1 MGNTDN
7 TEDKLREYL
16 KRVTTDLRHTRRRL
30 TDLET
35 RAHEPIAIVAT
46 ACRVPGGVRSPED
59 LWQLVADGVDT
70 VSELPTD
77 RGWDLDALYDPD
89 PDRAGTS
96 YVRHGAF
103 LYDAA
108 EFDAGF
114 FEISP
119 REATAMDPQQ
129 RLLLETT
136 WEAFERAGID
146 PTALRGSSTGVFVG
160 ASNQAYAI
168 DGTGAPEGVEGHLLT
183 GGSAAVLSGRIAY
196 SLGFEGPAV
205 SLDTMC
211 SSSLVA
217 LHLAIRAL
225 RSGECSMA
233 VAGGA
238 TVMATMRNF
247 VEFSR
252 QRGLAPDGR
261 CKPFSADADGTGWG
275 EGVGVLLLERLSDAR
290 ANGHQILAVLRGSA
304 INQDGASNG
313 LTAPNGPSQQRVI
326 RAALEDAGVSAAD
339 VDVVEAHGT
348 GTTLGDPIEAQAL
361 LATYGKE
368 RDAEHPLW
376 IGSLKSNIGHTQAA
390 SGILGVIKMVA
401 ALRQGIVPKSLH
413 ADEATPHVDWSSGT
427 LRLLTEAVEWPAVDR
442 PRRVGVSSFGGSGTN
457 AHVVLEQA
465 PAEEELE
472 AATAE
477 EGEAA
482 ADRADAVVPW
492 LLSARSEAAL
502 REQAQRLA
510 DRVTTAGH
518 HTADV
523 AHTLAT
529 GRAAL
534 EERAVVVGADREAL
548 LNGLRAL
555 ARGEQPADTARGLTT
570 SPGESVDPVFVF
582 PGQGAQWAGMAVELL
597 ESSPVF
603 AERFAECGEALAQF
617 VDWSLT
623 DVVRGED
630 GAPGL
635 DRVDVVQPVLWA
647 VMVSLA
653 AVWESH
659 GVRPAAVVG
668 HSQGEIAAAVVSGA
682 LSVVDGARVVALRSK
697 AIVALAGRGGMVS
710 VAATHADT
718 ETLISHW
725 DGRISVAA
733 VNGPTSTV
741 VSGDAD
747 ALDEL
752 VAHAETSGVRVRRI
766 EVDYASHSAHVE
778 SIQAELAELLAP
790 ITAHEPSV
798 PFLSTVTGEW
808 IDAGETDAGYWYRNL
823 RQTVLLEPV
832 ITALV
837 AEGHGAFLEMSPHPV
852 LTVPVAEAVETAGAD
867 AVVVGSLRR
876 GEGGLNRLYIS
887 LGEAWARGV
896 AVDWTPAFAGLS
908 PRRVDLPTYAFQRRR
923 YWLDAPKPQSQAAAD
938 PVEERFWRTV
948 QEGDLQEFAR
958 TLGLEATEALGE
970 VVPALS
976 AWRQA
981 GKERATV
988 DRWRYRVVWRT
999 HDLPATRTLDGT
1011 WLLAV
1016 PETHLRSPLVAAV
1029 ARTLSQAGATT
1040 VTIAVD
1046 AGDLDRERVA
1056 ARLADALSVTGA
1068 TSAEPASVQGVV
1080 SLLALD
1086 ERPAPGHPGATAGM
1100 TSSLVL
1106 LQGLLDADL
1115 DARLWILTSEAVTT
1129 GTGDVVRNPLQGA
1142 LWGFGRVVA
1151 LEQPRR
1157 WGGLVDLPAELD
1169 EDTARGLVAVLA
1181 AGSDEDQTALR
1192 GRTAHI
1198 RRLVRAP
1205 LVGRPA
1211 PRAWRTS
1218 GAALV
1223 TGGTGGLGAHTA
1235 RLLARKGAEH
1245 LVLTSRRGPDAPG
1258 AEALR
1263 EELTALGCRVTIA
1276 ACDVADRDALERLV
1290 AEVEADGPAIRTV
1303 VHTAGVGMLAPLAE
1317 TDLDFFA
1324 EGARAKL
1331 LGAANLDAVFDHD
1344 RLDAFVLYSS
1354 VAGTW
1359 GSGDHGAYS
1368 ASNAYVDAL
1377 ADQRR
1382 ARGLT
1387 GTSIAWGIWS
1397 PEGGGMAVNVVREQ
1411 LRWRG
1416 IPFMDSDLAVTGLE
1430 QALDHDDV
1438 FLAVADIDWERFVP
1452 VFTAAHPRPLLHE
1465 VPEVAEAM
1473 KADAPDEDTSA
1484 DRLGGLRAELA
1495 ALPAAER
1502 VRTLTDLVRTQVAT
1516 ALGHA
1521 DGEEIAPQRAFRELG
1536 FDSLTAVELRNRLN
1550 AATGLSLPATVV
1562 FDFPNVNELVRHLL
1576 EHLVEDAGD
1585 TADDRAAALPA
1596 PAAARPAHEDEPIA
1610 IVSMGCRFPGGAHS
1624 PDAFWRLVLDETDA
1638 ITSLPADRGWDVE
1651 NLYDP
1656 DPDRPGTTYAREGGF
1671 LHDAAEFDAGFFGI
1685 SPREATAMD
1694 PQQRLLL
1701 ETSWETLERAG
1712 IAPDSLRGSDT
1723 GVFVG
1728 VSHQGYGSGGEAPE
1742 GLEGHLITGTVTSIA
1757 SGRVSYTLGL
1767 EGPAVTLD
1775 TGCSSAL
1782 VAMHLAIRSL
1792 RSGECSLALTGGA
1805 AVMGEPIGLVGFS
1818 RQRGLATDGRCKAFG
1833 AGADGMGM
1841 AEGVG
1846 VLLLERLSDARAN
1859 GHQVLAVVRGSA
1871 INQDGASN
1879 GLTAPNGRSQ
1889 QRVIRAALADAG
1901 LTAADVDMVEAHGTG
1916 TKLGDPIEAQAL
1928 LATYGQEHD
1937 AEHPLWLGSVK
1948 SNIGHSQ
1955 AASGMAGIIKT
1966 VQAMRHGILPRT
1978 LHADEVSPFVDWS
1991 AGHVELLTQARPWN
2005 PDGRPRRA
2013 AVSSFGVSGTNAHVI
2028 LEQPTTEPESVTRA
2042 PDSTPAGTVVPWLV
2056 SARSADALR
2065 AQAER
2070 LLSHLTDTAG
2080 TLPDPAD
2087 VAHTLLTGRAALEER
2102 AVVVGGDTDTL
2113 LAGLQALATGTTTPA
2128 VARGAT
2134 QRIGE
2139 SVDPVFVFPGQG
2151 AQWAGMAVELLES
2164 SPVFAERFA
2173 ECGEALAQFVDWSL
2187 TDVVRG
2193 EDGAPGLDRVDV
2205 VQPVL
2210 WAVMVSLAAVWE
2222 SFGVRPA
2229 AVVGHSQ
2236 GEIAA
2241 AVVSG
2246 ALSVVDGARVVAL
2259 RSKAIVALA
2268 GRGGMVSVALTHE
2281 DTESLIS
2288 RWAGR
2293 ISVAA
2298 VNGPTSTVV
2307 SGDADALDEL
2317 VAHAETS
2324 GVRVRRIEV
2333 DYASHS
2339 AHVES
2344 IEAELAELLAPVTAG
2359 EPSVPFLSTVT
2370 GEWIGA
2376 GETDAGYWYRNLRQ
2390 TVLLEPVVRR
2400 LAQSGHGAFLEMSP
2414 HPVLTV
2420 PVAETVEAADV
2431 DAVVVGSLRR
2441 GEGGLDRLY
2450 VSLGEAWARGVA
2462 VDWTPA
2468 FEGLSPRRVDL
2479 PTYAFQRRHY
2489 WLETAGRRAADPTVP
2504 EGADLLDDAFW
2515 NSVENQDVDAL
2526 AEDLGIADVRSLAE
2540 VVPALSSWRRDRI
2553 ARSTLDRWRYRVTWR
2568 PCAEPPAHADVL
2580 RDTWLIVVPAGHED
2594 DPLVRG
2600 VVEAVGAHGA
2610 EARVLVAGE
2619 AEAERDRMADLLRQ
2633 HSEDTVVGG
2642 VLSLLALDESPWSPE
2657 GVLPTGMVLMT
2668 ALLQALGDA
2677 QVEAPMWCATRG
2689 AVTVRR
2695 GDPLLS
2701 PLQAMSWGL
2710 GRIAALEYPQRW
2722 GGLLDL
2728 PEQFDARAARRLA
2741 AALSGTLEEDHLAVR
2756 PSGIFARRLVRAGEG
2771 PRPGGVWKPS
2781 GTVLVTG
2788 GTGGIGGHIARWL
2801 ARGGAE
2807 HLVLVSRR
2815 GPEAPGADDLVAE
2828 LAELGTPAS
2837 VVACD
2842 VSDAQAVRRLVD
2854 DLPGGGTLTA
2864 VFHTAGI
2871 IDDGLID
2878 ALTPQRAHD
2887 VLRPKADAALALDAA
2902 TRHLDL
2908 NAFVLFSS
2916 MAGTLGGPGQG
2927 SYAAANAHLDALAAR
2942 RRAEG
2947 LPATS
2952 VGWGTWAGGGM
2963 VGEEVAERLRRDG
2976 VPPMD
2981 PELAVAS
2988 LQKALDED
2996 EEFVVV
3002 ADVDWKLITVRAF
3015 AALRELPE
3023 PRTAV
3028 TAVTDRTEQKET
3040 DAVDGPPL
3048 VKRLAALPPA
3058 ERRAALLME
3067 VRDEAAAVLGHADA
3081 DAVPEGR
3088 AFRDLG
3094 FDSLTAVELRN
3105 RFAEATG
3112 LRLPVTLAFDH
3123 PTASALAAHLDAEL
3137 FGGQAG
3143 DTLPAPAA
3151 AAALPTASVDDDPVV
3166 IVGMACR
3173 FPGGVT
3179 SPEELW
3185 RLVADGVDAI
3195 TPFPGDRGWD
3205 IETLYDPDPDRIG
3218 HTYARHGG
3226 FLHDAAEFD
3235 PAFFGISPREAV
3247 AVDPQHR
3254 LLLETSWEAFERA
3267 GIDPQ
3272 GMRGARAGVFVG
3284 SNYHD
3289 YAGRARRAPEEL
3301 EGYLAT
3307 GSASSVASG
3316 RIAYTFGLE
3325 GPAVTVDTACS
3336 SSLVAMHL
3344 AAQALRSGECDVA
3357 LAGGVTVMSTPDT
3370 FVEFSRQRALS
3381 PDGRCKPFSA
3391 EADGAGWSEG
3401 VGLLLLERLSDARRN
3416 GHTVL
3421 AVVAGTAVN
3430 QDGASNGLTAPSG
3443 PAQQRVIRQAL
3454 ASAGLSPADVDAVE
3468 AHGTG
3473 TTLGDPI
3480 EAQALLATYGQ
3491 DRPDDRPLWLGAL
3504 KSNIGHTQAAS
3515 GVAGVIKMVMAMRHG
3530 TLPRTLHADRPSP
3543 HVDWSSGAVRLL
3555 QEEQAWEPGGTPR
3568 RAGVSSF
3575 GVSGTNAHVILQE
3588 PDAPAQSEPQQEP
3601 QPEPQS
3607 RQEAPSR
3614 PAPALP
3620 WLLSARGAAALR
3632 DQARRLLDH
3641 LAAHPGTEPADLA
3654 LSLATT
3660 RAHLEDRAAV
3670 VAGADD
3676 TDALT
3681 QALTALAEGREH
3693 PGLTTGRAR
3702 GGRTAFLFS
3711 GQGAQRPE
3719 TGRTLYE
3726 TYDVFADAFD
3736 AVCAHLDAHLDTP
3749 LRDVLFA
3756 APGSPEAALLDRTDH
3771 TQAALFAVQVA
3782 LYRLLESLDVR
3793 PDVLLG
3799 HSVGEIAAA
3808 HAAGVLTLED
3818 ACRLVAVRGRLMA
3831 DLPEGGAMI
3840 SVRASVEEV
3849 TPLLAAYEGR
3859 VAVAADNG
3867 PLATVISGDE
3877 DAVTALAAELAAQGR
3892 RTRRLNVSHAFH
3904 SHRMDG
3910 MLDAFAE
3917 HTASIP
3923 HEAPALPVVSTVTG
3937 RPVTAD
3943 EPFDGAYWV
3952 RQVRDGVRFRDGVRT
3967 LEEQGV
3973 TTYVEIGPGGVLTA
3987 LAGECVDGD
3996 ALLVPTLNRDTEE
4009 RRSLTSALVRLHTHG
4024 HRVDWPTWFAPTG
4037 ARTTDLP
4044 TYAFQRRRYWLEAT
4058 DADTAGV
4065 GPDSVRHPLLTAA
4078 VPLADGDGLVLTGT
4092 VSVDG
4097 RPWLA
4102 DHALHGRILFP
4113 GTAFLD
4119 LALEACAHAGAA
4131 RVADLTLS
4139 TPLVLPENGGVR
4151 LQVGVAAPGEDG
4163 DRTLTVHSRP
4173 LTGDGADGPWT
4184 RHAEGVLGAAP
4195 AAPGDPLPAAW
4206 PPPGATPVDVTGLY
4220 ERIAARGFAYGPA
4233 FRGLRAAWRDGDTV
4247 YAEIAPEAGEH
4258 LQGTD
4263 RFRVH
4268 PALLDAALHTVA
4280 LTVAD
4285 GTDTVVPFTFQD
4297 VAAHTDGPAALRVRL
4312 VPAGEHTHQVTL
4324 LDGTGAPVAEIGAL
4338 TLRAVDTAS
4347 LPAATGNAGALHTL
4361 RWIPAP
4367 VGTATAPVHLVGP
4380 AAEFDALPGLAGA
4393 VRHADPAAL
4402 ATTLATGS
4410 TETDA
4415 AEPAVP
4421 RAVLAV
4427 VPAADADADPA
4438 TAARQTAGHA
4448 LRLVTEWLAEDALA
4462 ASRLVLLTRHAVA
4475 TGPGDAALTDPA
4487 QAAVW
4492 GLVRAARAENPGR
4505 FALVDHDGTAASLA
4519 LLPAVLA
4526 GEGSETAL
4534 RDGAALAPRLTRATP
4549 AADAP
4554 DAVGDGTVLVTGAG
4568 GVLGRQVARH
4578 LVTAHGARSLVLA
4591 GRRGPAAEGMAELCE
4606 ELRGHGAHVTVAACD
4621 VADRDA
4627 LTALLAHV
4635 PEDRP
4640 LTAVVHTAGVLDDGI
4655 VQSLTP
4661 ARLDTVLRAKAD
4673 AACLLAEL
4681 TAGTGAALVLF
4692 SSLSGTFGGAGQ
4704 ANYSAAN
4711 AFLDAF
4717 AVRETA
4723 AGRRVQSLAWGLW
4736 AERSGMT
4743 GALAETDLR
4752 RIARGGL
4759 RPLATADA
4767 LALLDTALRSTD
4779 AWFAPAGLDTGALRG
4794 PDGSVPEVL
4803 RDLVPAYARRTARTA
4818 PAAQAAAP
4826 TADGLRERLVGLDA
4840 GARHSAV
4847 LDAVLTQ
4854 AALVIGHD
4862 TPDSLDPERG
4872 FLDSG
4877 FDSLTAVELR
4887 NRLSALAGVR
4897 LPATLLFDHP
4907 TPERLA
4913 AHLLERIAPAG
4924 PPAGSPVLDRLEQLE
4939 AEFADAPAD
4948 PALRDGLRRRLR
4960 GLLDR
4965 LDGVPATGTGQEPGP
4980 AALADATGGT
4990 GDADEV
4996 SDDEL
5001 RAFLEGDLDDA

>member
-1 MGNTDN
+1 MTAMGNTDT

-16 KRVTTDLRHTRRRL
+16 KRVTTDLRQTRRRL

-46 ACRVPGGVRSPED
+46 ACRMPGGVRTPED
-59 LWQLVADGVDT
+59 LWQVVADGVDT
-70 VSELPTD
+70 VSDLPAD

-89 PDRAGTS
+89 PDRVGTS
-96 YVRHGAF
+96 YVRQGAF
-103 LYDAA
+103 LHDAA

-146 PTALRGSSTGVFVG
+146 PTTLRGSDTGVFIG
-160 ASNQAYAI
+160 ASNQAYAN

-217 LHLAIRAL
+217 LHLAVRAL

-247 VEFSR
+247 IEFSR

-261 CKPFSADADGTGWG
+261 CKPFAAGADGTGWG
-275 EGVGVLLLERLSDAR
+275 EGVGVLLLERLSDAQER
-290 ANGHQILAVLRGSA
+290 GHQILAVVRGSA

-326 RAALEDAGVSAAD
+326 RAALADAGVSAAD
-339 VDVVEAHGT
+339 VDVVETHGT
-348 GTTLGDPIEAQAL
+348 GTKLGDPIEAQAL
-361 LATYGKE
+361 LATYGRE
-368 RDAEHPLW
+368 HDADRPLW

-390 SGILGVIKMVA
+390 SGIAGVIKMVE
-401 ALRQGIVPKSLH
+401 ALRHDIVPKSLH
-413 ADEATPHVDWSSGT
+413 ADELTPHVDWSSGS
-427 LRLLTEAVEWPAVDR
+427 LRLLTEAVAWPEHDR

-457 AHVVLEQA
+457 AHVVIEQA
-465 PAEEELE
+465 PSAEELE
-472 AATAE
+472 APGAE
-477 EGEAA
+477 RPAVERPGT
-482 ADRADAVVPW
+482 VVPW
-492 LLSARSEAAL
+492 LLSARSETAL
-502 REQAQRLA
+502 REQAERLA
-510 DRVTTAGH
+510 ERVQSADLRS
-518 HTADV
+518 ADV

-534 EERAVVVGADREAL
+534 EERAVVVGADRDAL
-548 LNGLRAL
+548 LDALRAV
-555 ARGEQPADTARGLTT
+555 ARGEQPANTARGLTT

-582 PGQGAQWAGMAVELL
+582 PGQGAQWVGMAVELL
-597 ESSPVF
+597 DSSPVF
-603 AERFAECGEALAQF
+603 ASRFAECAEALSPF
-617 VDWSLT
+617 VDWSLV
-623 DVVRGED
+623 DVVRGEG
-630 GAPGL
+630 GAAGL

-653 AVWESH
+653 AVWESF

-682 LSVVDGARVVALRSK
+682 LSVEDGARVVALRSK

-710 VAATHADT
+710 VALSHEDT
-718 ETLISHW
+718 DALIAQW
-725 DGRISVAA
+725 EGRISVAA

-741 VSGDAD
+741 VSGDAG

-752 VAHAETSGVRVRRI
+752 VAHAEGAGVRVRRV

-778 SIQAELAELLAP
+778 AIEDELVEVLAP
-790 ITAHEPSV
+790 VAAGEPSV

-808 IDAGETDAGYWYRNL
+808 VTGGETDAGYWYRNL
-823 RQTVLLEPV
+823 RQTVLLQPA
-832 ITALV
+832 IAALV
-837 AEGHGAFLEMSPHPV
+837 ADGHGAFLEMSPHPV
-852 LTVPVAEAVETAGAD
+852 LTVPVAETVEAADAD

-876 GEGGLNRLYIS
+876 GEGGLERLYVS

-896 AVDWTPAFAGLS
+896 AVDWTAAFEGLS

-923 YWLDAPKPQSQAAAD
+923 YWLDAPKAGEKAAD
-938 PVEERFWRTV
+938 PVEEQFWRTV
-948 QEGDLQEFAR
+948 QEGDLQGVAR
-958 TLGLEATEALGE
+958 TLGLDSTEGLGDI
-970 VVPALS
+970 VPALS
-976 AWRQA
+976 AWRRA
-981 GKERATV
+981 GRDRATV
-988 DRWRYRVVWRT
+988 DSWRYRVVWRPY
-999 HDLPATRTLDGT
+999 DLPAAGTLHGT

-1029 ARTLSQAGATT
+1029 ARTLGQAGATT
-1040 VTIAVD
+1040 VTLAVD
-1046 AGDLDRERVA
+1046 AGDPDRARIA
-1056 ARLADALSVTGA
+1056 ARLADAVSVT
-1068 TSAEPASVQGVV
+1068 EPASLQGVV

-1086 ERPAPGHPGATAGM
+1086 ERAAPGYPGATAGM

-1115 DARLWILTSEAVTT
+1115 DARLWILTSEAVTI
-1129 GTGDVVRNPLQGA
+1129 GTGDTVRNPLQGA

-1181 AGSDEDQTALR
+1181 ARTDEDQTALR

-1205 LVGRPA
+1205 LAGRTA

-1258 AEALR
+1258 AAELS

-1290 AEVEADGPAIRTV
+1290 AEVESDGPAIRTV

-1377 ADQRR
+1377 AEHRR

-1416 IPFMDSDLAVTGLE
+1416 IPFMDAELAVTGLQ
-1430 QALDHDDV
+1430 QALDHDDT

-1465 VPEVAEAM
+1465 VPEVVEAM
-1473 KADAPDEDTSA
+1473 RADEPDVAHAA

-1495 ALPAAER
+1495 AQPGAER
-1502 VRTLTDLVRTQVAT
+1502 VRTLTDIVRTQVAGV
-1516 ALGHA
+1516 LGHA
-1521 DGEEIAPQRAFRELG
+1521 DGNEIAPQRAFRELG

-1550 AATGLSLPATVV
+1550 TATGLSLPATVV
-1562 FDFPNVNELVRHLL
+1562 FDFPNVHDLVRHLL
-1576 EHLVEDAGD
+1576 EHLVHD
-1585 TADDRAAALPA
+1585 TADEPAAALPA
-1596 PAAARPAHEDEPIA
+1596 TPADSPAHRDEPIA
-1610 IVSMGCRFPGGAHS
+1610 IVSMGCRFPGGVHS
-1624 PDAFWRLVLDETDA
+1624 PEDFWRLVLDETDA
-1638 ITSLPADRGWDVE
+1638 ISPLPADRHWDVA

-1728 VSHQGYGSGGEAPE
+1728 VSHQGYGASGEVPE

-1818 RQRGLATDGRCKAFG
+1818 RQRGLAVDGRCKAFG
-1833 AGADGMGM
+1833 ADADGMGM

-1901 LTAADVDMVEAHGTG
+1901 LSGADIDAVEAHGTG
-1916 TKLGDPIEAQAL
+1916 TKLGDPIEAQAI

-1948 SNIGHSQ
+1948 SNIGHTQ
-1955 AASGMAGIIKT
+1955 AASGMAGVIKM
-1966 VQAMRHGILPRT
+1966 VQAMRYGTLPRT
-1978 LHADEVSPFVDWS
+1978 LHADAVSPFVDWS
-1991 AGHVELLTQARPWN
+1991 AGHVEVLTETRPWN
-2005 PDGRPRRA
+2005 ADGRPRRA

-2028 LEQPTTEPESVTRA
+2028 LEQPATEPDTTT
-2042 PDSTPAGTVVPWLV
+2042 PTPAAGGTVVPWLL

-2070 LLSHLTDTAG
+2070 LLSHLADT
-2080 TLPDPAD
+2080 TPDRAD
-2087 VAHTLLTGRAALEER
+2087 VAYSLLTGRAALEER
-2102 AVVVGGDTDTL
+2102 AVVVGADSDSL
-2113 LAGLQALATGTTTPA
+2113 LAGVRALATGTTTPGL
-2128 VARGAT
+2128 ARGTT

-2151 AQWAGMAVELLES
+2151 AQWVGMAVELLDS
-2164 SPVFAERFA
+2164 SPVFASRFA
-2173 ECGEALAQFVDWSL
+2173 ECGEALSSFVDWSFV
-2187 TDVVRG
+2187 DVVRG
-2193 EDGAPGLDRVDV
+2193 EGGVAGLDRVDV

-2246 ALSVVDGARVVAL
+2246 ALSVEDGARVVAL

-2268 GRGGMVSVALTHE
+2268 GRGGMVSVALSHE
-2281 DTESLIS
+2281 DTDALIS
-2288 RWAGR
+2288 RWEGR

-2317 VAHAETS
+2317 VAHAEES
-2324 GVRVRRIEV
+2324 DVRVRRIEV

-2339 AHVES
+2339 AHVEA
-2344 IEAELAELLAPVTAG
+2344 IEGELAEVLAPVVAR

-2370 GEWIGA
+2370 GEWITG

-2390 TVLLEPVVRR
+2390 TVRLEPAVRQ
-2400 LAQSGHGAFLEMSP
+2400 LAQAGHGAFLEMSP

-2420 PVAETVEAADV
+2420 PVAETVEAAGA
-2431 DAVVVGSLRR
+2431 DAAVVGSLRR

-2462 VDWTPA
+2462 VDWTAA
-2468 FEGLSPRRVDL
+2468 FEGLTPRRVDL

-2489 WLETAGRRAADPTVP
+2489 WLEPVGRPAAAGTGSDGV
-2504 EGADLLDDAFW
+2504 DVLDDDFW
-2515 NSVENQDVDAL
+2515 TSVENHDLDAL
-2526 AEDLGIADVRSLAE
+2526 AGDLGIDDVRSLAK

-2553 ARSTLDRWRYRVTWR
+2553 NRSTLDGWRYRVTWR
-2568 PCAEPPAHADVL
+2568 PRAEQPARAAELPGV
-2580 RDTWLIVVPAGHED
+2580 WLVVVPAGHEA
-2594 DPLVRG
+2594 DPFVRTVFDAVEG
-2600 VVEAVGAHGA
+2600 HASDVRVVAAGAP
-2610 EARVLVAGE
+2610 
-2619 AEAERDRMADLLRQ
+2619 EAERDRMADLVRQ
-2633 HSEDTVVGG
+2633 HTADTTVGG
-2642 VLSLLALDESPWSPE
+2642 VLSLLALDESPWSRE

-2677 QVEAPMWCATRG
+2677 RVDAPVWCATRG

-2695 GDPLLS
+2695 GDPLVS

-2722 GGLLDL
+2722 GGLVDL
-2728 PEQFDARAARRLA
+2728 PETLDARAARRLA
-2741 AALSGTLEEDHLAVR
+2741 TALSGALEEDHVAVR
-2756 PSGIFARRLVRAGEG
+2756 PSGIFARRLVRAGDG
-2771 PRPGGVWKPS
+2771 PRPGGTWTPS

-2788 GTGGIGGHIARWL
+2788 GTGGLGRHVARWL

-2815 GPEAPGADDLVAE
+2815 GPAAPGADGLVAE
-2828 LAELGTPAS
+2828 LAELGTPAT

-2842 VSDAQAVRRLVD
+2842 VSDAAAVRRLVD

-2908 NAFVLFSS
+2908 DAFVLFSS

-2952 VGWGTWAGGGM
+2952 IGWGTWAGGGM
-2963 VGEEVAERLRRDG
+2963 VGEDVAERLRRDG

-2988 LQKALDED
+2988 LQKALDQD
-2996 EEFVVV
+2996 EEFLIV
-3002 ADVDWKLITVRAF
+3002 ADVDWKLITARAF

-3023 PRTAV
+3023 TRAAV
-3028 TAVTDRTEQKET
+3028 ADRAAERETEP
-3040 DAVDGPPL
+3040 VDGPPL
-3048 VKRLAALPPA
+3048 VKRLAALAPA
-3058 ERRAALLME
+3058 ERRATLLME
-3067 VRDEAAAVLGHADA
+3067 IRTQAAAVLGHDDA
-3081 DAVPEGR
+3081 AAVPEGR

-3123 PTASALAAHLDAEL
+3123 PTASALAAHLDGEL
-3137 FGGQAG
+3137 FGGQAV
-3143 DTLPAPAA
+3143 DALP
-3151 AAALPTASVDDDPVV
+3151 ALPTASVTDDPVV
-3166 IVGMACR
+3166 VVGMGCR

-3185 RLVADGVDAI
+3185 QLVADGTDAI

-3205 IETLYDPDPDRIG
+3205 IENLYDPDPDRVG
-3218 HTYARHGG
+3218 HSYARHGG
-3226 FLHDAAEFD
+3226 FLHDADRFD

-3247 AVDPQHR
+3247 AIDPQHR
-3254 LLLETSWEAFERA
+3254 LLLETSWETFERA
-3267 GIDPQ
+3267 GIDPE
-3272 GMRGARAGVFVG
+3272 GLRGARAGVFVG
-3284 SNYHD
+3284 SNYND
-3289 YAGRARRAPEEL
+3289 YARRVSQAPEEL

-3336 SSLVAMHL
+3336 SSLVALHL
-3344 AAQALRSGECDVA
+3344 AVQALRSGECELA
-3357 LAGGVTVMSTPDT
+3357 LAGGVTVISTPDT

-3381 PDGRCKPFSA
+3381 PDGRCKPFAA
-3391 EADGAGWSEG
+3391 EADGAGWAEG

-3416 GHTVL
+3416 GHPVL

-3473 TTLGDPI
+3473 TKLGDPI

-3491 DRPDDRPLWLGAL
+3491 DRPAERPLWLGAL

-3530 TLPRTLHADRPSP
+3530 ILPRTLHADRPSP
-3543 HVDWSSGAVRLL
+3543 HIDWSSGAVRLL
-3555 QEEQAWEPGGTPR
+3555 HEPRVWEPGDGPR

-3588 PDAPAQSEPQQEP
+3588 PDLPAPAQP
-3601 QPEPQS
+3601 QPG
-3607 RQEAPSR
+3607 AL
-3614 PAPALP
+3614 PARALP
-3620 WLLSARGAAALR
+3620 WLLSARGTAALR

-3641 LAAHPGTEPADLA
+3641 LTAHPRTAPADLA

-3660 RAHLEDRAAV
+3660 RARLEDRAAV
-3670 VAGADD
+3670 VADG

-3693 PGLTTGRAR
+3693 PQLITGRAR

-3711 GQGAQRPE
+3711 GQGTQRPG
-3719 TGRTLYE
+3719 TGRALYE
-3726 TYDVFADAFD
+3726 THDVFADALD
-3736 AVCAHLDAHLDTP
+3736 AVCAHLDGHLGTP

-3756 APGSPEAALLDRTDH
+3756 EPGSAEAALLDRTDY

-3808 HAAGVLTLED
+3808 HAAGALTLED
-3818 ACRLVAVRGRLMA
+3818 ACHLVAVRGRLMA
-3831 DLPEGGAMI
+3831 GLPEGGAMI
-3840 SVRASVEEV
+3840 SVQAPAEEV
-3849 TPLLAAYEGR
+3849 APLLAAYEGR
-3859 VAVAADNG
+3859 VSVAADNS
-3867 PLATVISGDE
+3867 PLATTLSGDE
-3877 DAVTALAAELAAQGR
+3877 GDVTALAAELAAQGR

-3917 HTASIP
+3917 HTAGLAHAVP
-3923 HEAPALPVVSTVTG
+3923 ELPVVSTVTG
-3937 RPVTAD
+3937 RPVTAA
-3943 EPFDGAYWV
+3943 EPLDGAYWV
-3952 RQVRDGVRFRDGVRT
+3952 RQVRDGVRFRAGIRT

-3996 ALLVPTLNRDTEE
+3996 ALLVPTLARDTEE
-4009 RRSLTSALVRLHTHG
+4009 DRSLTTALARLHTHG
-4024 HRVDWPTWFAPTG
+4024 HHVGWDTWFAPTG
-4037 ARTTDLP
+4037 ARRTDLP
-4044 TYAFQRRRYWLEAT
+4044 TYPFQRRRYWLEAT
-4058 DADTAGV
+4058 GSAAT

-4078 VPLADGDGLVLTGT
+4078 VPLADGDGLLLTGT
-4092 VSVDG
+4092 VSVDS

-4102 DHALHGRILFP
+4102 GHALDGRILFP

-4119 LALEACAHAGAA
+4119 LALEACAHVGAG
-4131 RVADLTLS
+4131 RVGDLTLN
-4139 TPLVLPENGGVR
+4139 TPLVLPGHGGVQ
-4151 LQVGVAAPGEDG
+4151 LQVGVSAPGADG

-4173 LTGDGADGPWT
+4173 VTGDGADAPWT
-4184 RHAEGVLGAAP
+4184 RHAEGVLCAAP
-4195 AAPGDPLPAAW
+4195 AAAGEPAPAAW

-4220 ERIAARGFAYGPA
+4220 EGIAERGFAYGPA

-4247 YAEIAPEAGEH
+4247 YAEIAPEDGEH

-4263 RFRVH
+4263 RFRIH

-4280 LTVAD
+4280 LTVTD
-4285 GTDTVVPFTFQD
+4285 GTGTVLPFAFQD
-4297 VAAHTDGPAALRVRL
+4297 VTPHAAGPDALRVRL
-4312 VPAGEHTHQVTL
+4312 VPAGEHTHRVTL
-4324 LDGTGAPVAEIGAL
+4324 LDGAGAPVAEIGTLA
-4338 TLRAVDTAS
+4338 LRAVDSAA
-4347 LPAATGNAGALHTL
+4347 LPATTGAGALHTV
-4361 RWIPAP
+4361 RWTPA
-4367 VGTATAPVHLVGP
+4367 APAGPSGAVAPLHLVGP
-4380 AAEFDALPGLAGA
+4380 AADLAGHPALARA
-4393 VRHADPAAL
+4393 VRYADPAAL
-4402 ATTLATGS
+4402 AAATTGT
-4410 TETDA
+4410 A
-4415 AEPAVP
+4415 AP
-4421 RAVLAV
+4421 RTVLAV
-4427 VPAADADADPA
+4427 VPAPDDDTDPA
-4438 TAARQTAGHA
+4438 TAARQATHHA
-4448 LRLVTEWLAEDALA
+4448 LRLVTEWLAQDALA
-4462 ASRLVLLTRHAVA
+4462 ASRLVLLTHHAVT
-4475 TGPGDAALTDPA
+4475 TGLGDASRTDPA
-4487 QAAVW
+4487 HAAVW
-4492 GLVRAARAENPGR
+4492 GLVRAARTENPGR

-4519 LLPAVLA
+4519 LLPTALA
-4526 GEGSETAL
+4526 GEDSETAL
-4534 RDGAALAPRLTRATP
+4534 RDGAALVPRLNRATP
-4549 AADAP
+4549 GTDAP

-4568 GVLGRQVARH
+4568 GVLARRIARH
-4578 LVTAHGARSLVLA
+4578 LVTAHGTRSLLLA
-4591 GRRGPAAEGMAELCE
+4591 GRRGAAAEGMTELCE
-4606 ELRGHGAHVTVAACD
+4606 ELRAHGARVTVAACD
-4621 VADRDA
+4621 VADRQA
-4627 LTALLAHV
+4627 LTALLAQV
-4635 PEDRP
+4635 PDDRP

-4661 ARLDTVLRAKAD
+4661 ERLDTVLRAKAD
-4673 AACLLAEL
+4673 ASLLLAEL
-4681 TAGTGAALVLF
+4681 TRDTGAALVLF
-4692 SSLSGTFGGAGQ
+4692 SSLAGTLGGAGQ
-4704 ANYSAAN
+4704 ANYAAAN

-4717 AVRETA
+4717 AARSTA

-4743 GALAETDLR
+4743 GTLAETDLR
-4752 RIARGGL
+4752 RIARSGL
-4759 RPLATADA
+4759 RPMQTADA
-4767 LALLDTALRSTD
+4767 LALLDTALRSTQ
-4779 AWFAPAGLDTGALRG
+4779 AWFAPADLDTGALRG
-4794 PDGSVPEVL
+4794 PDGAVPDLL
-4803 RDLVPAYARRTARTA
+4803 RDLVPARARQAARTA
-4818 PAAQAAAP
+4818 PAAPATAAG
-4826 TADGLRERLVGLDA
+4826 DSLRERLAGLDA

-4847 LDAVLTQ
+4847 LEAVLAQ

-4862 TPDSLDPERG
+4862 TPDSLDAERG
-4872 FLDSG
+4872 FLDIG

-4887 NRLSALAGVR
+4887 NRLGTLAGVR
-4897 LPATLLFDHP
+4897 LPATLMFDHP

-4913 AHLLERIAPAG
+4913 AHLLERMAPAE
-4924 PPAGSPVLDRLEQLE
+4924 PPAASPATASPAAADRLEQLE
-4939 AEFADAPAD
+4939 ARFAEALAD
-4948 PALRDGLRRRLR
+4948 PDLHAGLRVRLR
-4960 GLLDR
+4960 GFLDR
-4965 LDGVPATGTGQEPGP
+4965 LDGAPAPVPASLPTPAPAPGQGP
-4980 AALADATGGT
+4980 DTPT
-4990 GDADEV
+4990 DEV
-4996 SDDEL
+4996 SDEEL

>member
-1 MGNTDN
+1 
-7 TEDKLREYL
+7 
-16 KRVTTDLRHTRRRL
+16 
-30 TDLET
+30 
-35 RAHEPIAIVAT
+35 
-46 ACRVPGGVRSPED
+46 
-59 LWQLVADGVDT
+59 
-70 VSELPTD
+70 
-77 RGWDLDALYDPD
+77 
-89 PDRAGTS
+89 
-96 YVRHGAF
+96 
-103 LYDAA
+103 
-108 EFDAGF
+108 
-114 FEISP
+114 
-119 REATAMDPQQ
+119 
-129 RLLLETT
+129 
-136 WEAFERAGID
+136 
-146 PTALRGSSTGVFVG
+146 
-160 ASNQAYAI
+160 
-168 DGTGAPEGVEGHLLT
+168 
-183 GGSAAVLSGRIAY
+183 
-196 SLGFEGPAV
+196 
-205 SLDTMC
+205 
-211 SSSLVA
+211 
-217 LHLAIRAL
+217 
-225 RSGECSMA
+225 
-233 VAGGA
+233 
-238 TVMATMRNF
+238 
-247 VEFSR
+247 SR
-252 QRGLAPDGR
+252 
-261 CKPFSADADGTGWG
+261 
-275 EGVGVLLLERLSDAR
+275 
-290 ANGHQILAVLRGSA
+290 
-304 INQDGASNG
+304 
-313 LTAPNGPSQQRVI
+313 
-326 RAALEDAGVSAAD
+326 
-339 VDVVEAHGT
+339 
-348 GTTLGDPIEAQAL
+348 
-361 LATYGKE
+361 
-368 RDAEHPLW
+368 
-376 IGSLKSNIGHTQAA
+376 
-390 SGILGVIKMVA
+390 
-401 ALRQGIVPKSLH
+401 
-413 ADEATPHVDWSSGT
+413 
-427 LRLLTEAVEWPAVDR
+427 
-442 PRRVGVSSFGGSGTN
+442 
-457 AHVVLEQA
+457 
-465 PAEEELE
+465 
-472 AATAE
+472 
-477 EGEAA
+477 
-482 ADRADAVVPW
+482 
-492 LLSARSEAAL
+492 
-502 REQAQRLA
+502 
-510 DRVTTAGH
+510 
-518 HTADV
+518 
-523 AHTLAT
+523 
-529 GRAAL
+529 
-534 EERAVVVGADREAL
+534 
-548 LNGLRAL
+548 
-555 ARGEQPADTARGLTT
+555 
-570 SPGESVDPVFVF
+570 
-582 PGQGAQWAGMAVELL
+582 
-597 ESSPVF
+597 
-603 AERFAECGEALAQF
+603 
-617 VDWSLT
+617 
-623 DVVRGED
+623 
-630 GAPGL
+630 
-635 DRVDVVQPVLWA
+635 
-647 VMVSLA
+647 
-653 AVWESH
+653 
-659 GVRPAAVVG
+659 
-668 HSQGEIAAAVVSGA
+668 
-682 LSVVDGARVVALRSK
+682 
-697 AIVALAGRGGMVS
+697 
-710 VAATHADT
+710 
-718 ETLISHW
+718 W

-752 VAHAETSGVRVRRI
+752 MVHAE
-766 EVDYASHSAHVE
+766 E
-778 SIQAELAELLAP
+778 
-790 ITAHEPSV
+790 
-798 PFLSTVTGEW
+798 
-808 IDAGETDAGYWYRNL
+808 
-823 RQTVLLEPV
+823 
-832 ITALV
+832 
-837 AEGHGAFLEMSPHPV
+837 
-852 LTVPVAEAVETAGAD
+852 
-867 AVVVGSLRR
+867 
-876 GEGGLNRLYIS
+876 
-887 LGEAWARGV
+887 
-896 AVDWTPAFAGLS
+896 
-908 PRRVDLPTYAFQRRR
+908 
-923 YWLDAPKPQSQAAAD
+923 
-938 PVEERFWRTV
+938 
-948 QEGDLQEFAR
+948 
-958 TLGLEATEALGE
+958 
-970 VVPALS
+970 
-976 AWRQA
+976 
-981 GKERATV
+981 
-988 DRWRYRVVWRT
+988 
-999 HDLPATRTLDGT
+999 
-1011 WLLAV
+1011 
-1016 PETHLRSPLVAAV
+1016 
-1029 ARTLSQAGATT
+1029 
-1040 VTIAVD
+1040 
-1046 AGDLDRERVA
+1046 
-1056 ARLADALSVTGA
+1056 
-1068 TSAEPASVQGVV
+1068 
-1080 SLLALD
+1080 
-1086 ERPAPGHPGATAGM
+1086 
-1100 TSSLVL
+1100 
-1106 LQGLLDADL
+1106 
-1115 DARLWILTSEAVTT
+1115 
-1129 GTGDVVRNPLQGA
+1129 
-1142 LWGFGRVVA
+1142 
-1151 LEQPRR
+1151 
-1157 WGGLVDLPAELD
+1157 
-1169 EDTARGLVAVLA
+1169 
-1181 AGSDEDQTALR
+1181 
-1192 GRTAHI
+1192 
-1198 RRLVRAP
+1198 
-1205 LVGRPA
+1205 
-1211 PRAWRTS
+1211 
-1218 GAALV
+1218 
-1223 TGGTGGLGAHTA
+1223 
-1235 RLLARKGAEH
+1235 
-1245 LVLTSRRGPDAPG
+1245 
-1258 AEALR
+1258 
-1263 EELTALGCRVTIA
+1263 
-1276 ACDVADRDALERLV
+1276 
-1290 AEVEADGPAIRTV
+1290 
-1303 VHTAGVGMLAPLAE
+1303 
-1317 TDLDFFA
+1317 
-1324 EGARAKL
+1324 
-1331 LGAANLDAVFDHD
+1331 
-1344 RLDAFVLYSS
+1344 
-1354 VAGTW
+1354 
-1359 GSGDHGAYS
+1359 
-1368 ASNAYVDAL
+1368 
-1377 ADQRR
+1377 
-1382 ARGLT
+1382 
-1387 GTSIAWGIWS
+1387 
-1397 PEGGGMAVNVVREQ
+1397 
-1411 LRWRG
+1411 
-1416 IPFMDSDLAVTGLE
+1416 
-1430 QALDHDDV
+1430 
-1438 FLAVADIDWERFVP
+1438 
-1452 VFTAAHPRPLLHE
+1452 
-1465 VPEVAEAM
+1465 
-1473 KADAPDEDTSA
+1473 
-1484 DRLGGLRAELA
+1484 
-1495 ALPAAER
+1495 
-1502 VRTLTDLVRTQVAT
+1502 
-1516 ALGHA
+1516 
-1521 DGEEIAPQRAFRELG
+1521 
-1536 FDSLTAVELRNRLN
+1536 
-1550 AATGLSLPATVV
+1550 
-1562 FDFPNVNELVRHLL
+1562 
-1576 EHLVEDAGD
+1576 
-1585 TADDRAAALPA
+1585 
-1596 PAAARPAHEDEPIA
+1596 
-1610 IVSMGCRFPGGAHS
+1610 
-1624 PDAFWRLVLDETDA
+1624 
-1638 ITSLPADRGWDVE
+1638 
-1651 NLYDP
+1651 
-1656 DPDRPGTTYAREGGF
+1656 
-1671 LHDAAEFDAGFFGI
+1671 
-1685 SPREATAMD
+1685 
-1694 PQQRLLL
+1694 
-1701 ETSWETLERAG
+1701 
-1712 IAPDSLRGSDT
+1712 
-1723 GVFVG
+1723 
-1728 VSHQGYGSGGEAPE
+1728 
-1742 GLEGHLITGTVTSIA
+1742 
-1757 SGRVSYTLGL
+1757 
-1767 EGPAVTLD
+1767 
-1775 TGCSSAL
+1775 
-1782 VAMHLAIRSL
+1782 
-1792 RSGECSLALTGGA
+1792 
-1805 AVMGEPIGLVGFS
+1805 
-1818 RQRGLATDGRCKAFG
+1818 
-1833 AGADGMGM
+1833 
-1841 AEGVG
+1841 
-1846 VLLLERLSDARAN
+1846 
-1859 GHQVLAVVRGSA
+1859 
-1871 INQDGASN
+1871 
-1879 GLTAPNGRSQ
+1879 
-1889 QRVIRAALADAG
+1889 
-1901 LTAADVDMVEAHGTG
+1901 
-1916 TKLGDPIEAQAL
+1916 
-1928 LATYGQEHD
+1928 
-1937 AEHPLWLGSVK
+1937 
-1948 SNIGHSQ
+1948 
-1955 AASGMAGIIKT
+1955 
-1966 VQAMRHGILPRT
+1966 
-1978 LHADEVSPFVDWS
+1978 
-1991 AGHVELLTQARPWN
+1991 
-2005 PDGRPRRA
+2005 
-2013 AVSSFGVSGTNAHVI
+2013 
-2028 LEQPTTEPESVTRA
+2028 
-2042 PDSTPAGTVVPWLV
+2042 
-2056 SARSADALR
+2056 
-2065 AQAER
+2065 
-2070 LLSHLTDTAG
+2070 
-2080 TLPDPAD
+2080 
-2087 VAHTLLTGRAALEER
+2087 
-2102 AVVVGGDTDTL
+2102 
-2113 LAGLQALATGTTTPA
+2113 
-2128 VARGAT
+2128 
-2134 QRIGE
+2134 
-2139 SVDPVFVFPGQG
+2139 
-2151 AQWAGMAVELLES
+2151 
-2164 SPVFAERFA
+2164 
-2173 ECGEALAQFVDWSL
+2173 
-2187 TDVVRG
+2187 
-2193 EDGAPGLDRVDV
+2193 
-2205 VQPVL
+2205 
-2210 WAVMVSLAAVWE
+2210 
-2222 SFGVRPA
+2222 
-2229 AVVGHSQ
+2229 
-2236 GEIAA
+2236 
-2241 AVVSG
+2241 
-2246 ALSVVDGARVVAL
+2246 
-2259 RSKAIVALA
+2259 
-2268 GRGGMVSVALTHE
+2268 
-2281 DTESLIS
+2281 
-2288 RWAGR
+2288 
-2293 ISVAA
+2293 
-2298 VNGPTSTVV
+2298 
-2307 SGDADALDEL
+2307 
-2317 VAHAETS
+2317 S

-2344 IEAELAELLAPVTAG
+2344 IEAELAELLAPVTAH

-2420 PVAETVEAADV
+2420 PVAETVEAAGA

-2450 VSLGEAWARGVA
+2450 TSLGEAWARGVA

-2468 FEGLSPRRVDL
+2468 FAGLSPRRVDL

-2489 WLETAGRRAADPTVP
+2489 WLETAGRRAADPAVP

-4826 TADGLRERLVGLDA
+4826 TADGLRERLAGLDA